1 MEEEQ
6 LEAEEP
12 LDETSDEPFLDDA
25 DDYGPVL
32 GDDVLLNGVEQ
43 ENRLICILDL
53 TSPYV

>member
-12 LDETSDEPFLDDA
+12 LDETSDEPFLGDE

-32 GDDVLLNGVEQ
+32 GDDVLLNAVEQ
-43 ENRLICILDL
+43 ENRLI
-53 TSPYV
+53 